1 MVIDLEVRRFL
12 DLEAFE
18 HGLKIFS
25 FRVWIRAQFKSPGGW
40 TPVLRAL
47 IDTGAPFSV
56 LPKSLWTAINSE
68 GGFATS
74 LRGLVPLRS
83 AVLNARLGHVTC
95 LVSDLKTSAP
105 PLSFWALLAEGE
117 VPLVLGCA
125 GLLDQAKLFLNA
137 ANQRAHLEFAP

>member
-1 MVIDLEVRRFL
+1 MGVVEL

-25 FRVWIRAQFKSPGGW
+25 FRVWIRTQFKSPSGW

-47 IDTGAPFSV
+47 VDTGAPFSV
-56 LPKSLWTAINSE
+56 LPKSLWTAIDSE
-68 GGFATS
+68 GGFATH

-83 AVLNARLGHVTC
+83 AVLNARLSQVAC

-105 PLSFWALLAEGE
+105 PLSFWALLADGE

-125 GLLDQAKLFLNA
+125 GFLDRAKLVLDA
-137 ANQRAHLEFAP
+137 AHERAHLEFSP